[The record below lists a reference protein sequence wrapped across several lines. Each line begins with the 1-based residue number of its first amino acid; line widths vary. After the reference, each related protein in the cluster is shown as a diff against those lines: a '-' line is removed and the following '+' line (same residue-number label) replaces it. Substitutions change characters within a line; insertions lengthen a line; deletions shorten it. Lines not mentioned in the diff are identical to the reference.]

1 MSPYEIWIIFHKRV
15 GQQRENTNSR
25 HHLWIIFISVLYTVK
40 HRLHVCNQPIFQGGP
55 SATRGEIR
63 SPFIPRELRQR
74 QREVRVSHQ
83 GGRHRRGA
91 LHPHRGSHRAA
102 PARASH
108 HHQVQVQRRHHHKS
122 LLNFETDTFGK
133 LLLYGFHTLRN
144 STCHLVSPTIYCTL
158 PAAVWRRWR
167 GSPTPS
173 PAPRAAAPPRPT
185 SPGRAAWARC
195 RCAPTRRAPRTG
207 TRPRCP
213 CWRSPRARRTTAWS
227 SGAGSAA
234 APPPPPRSH
243 TASAPASTSAST
255 VSTSRS

>member
-1 MSPYEIWIIFHKRV
+1 MVVWSAK
-15 GQQRENTNSR
+15 ENTSSR
-25 HHLWIIFISVLYTVK
+25 HHIWLLYSLFLFCTIVK
-40 HRLHVCNQPIFQGGP
+40 HCLHVCNQPIFQGGP

-74 QREVRVSHQ
+74 QREVRVPHQ
-83 GGRHRRGA
+83 GGRHGRGA
-91 LHPHRGSHRAA
+91 LHPHRGRHRAA
-102 PARASH
+102 PARARH
-108 HHQVQVQRRHHHKS
+108 HHQVQVQRRFCHKS
-122 LLNFETDTFGK
+122 YPTLRSILSESCY
-133 LLLYGFHTLRN
+133 YGFHTLRN
-144 STCHLVSPTIYCTL
+144 STCYLVSPTIYCTL

-173 PAPRAAAPPRPT
+173 PAPRAAAPPRQT

-213 CWRSPRARRTTAWS
+213 CWRWRRARRTTAWS
-227 SGAGSAA
+227 SGAGWAA
-234 APPPPPRSH
+234 APPPPPRRH

-255 VSTSRS
+255 VSTAEVR